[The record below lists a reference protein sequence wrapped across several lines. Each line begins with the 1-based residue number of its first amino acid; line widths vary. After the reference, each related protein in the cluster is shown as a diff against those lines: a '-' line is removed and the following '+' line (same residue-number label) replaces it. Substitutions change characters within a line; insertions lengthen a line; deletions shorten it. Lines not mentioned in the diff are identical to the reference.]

1 MTTIGQSVTR
11 RRFCSWALASTAAAA
26 IRPTASVAG
35 PFTGRIYKAVKATM
49 IRGDMPLLDKFML
62 SQDAGFDGISLMA
75 PGRFDLKEAIRAQD
89 RTGLRIHN
97 VNDAVHWQIRLSD
110 PDPSVRAR
118 ALEAMKDAL
127 KFASD
132 CGASS
137 ILLVNGKVTDP
148 EKENHEQVRAR
159 SIAQIR
165 KAIPLA
171 AKLGVRILCEN
182 VGNGFCPDA
191 DQWAAY
197 LDSIA
202 SPWVGAFFD
211 IGNHHGYG
219 GAHHWIRALGQRIVK
234 IDVKDRNLD
243 IDKNCNLFDGH
254 VDWTKVRKELNALNF
269 TGWATAEVKGGDK
282 TRLREVAERM
292 DKALG
297 I

>member
-1 MTTIGQSVTR
+1 MPLEGNTSSR
-11 RRFCSWALASTAAAA
+11 RGFLSRTLTAAALSA
-26 IRPTASVAG
+26 VGSPSAKAG

-49 IRGDMPLLDKFML
+49 IRGDTPLLDKFKM

-75 PGRFDLKEAIRAQD
+75 PGKFDLKEAIRAQD
-89 RTGLRIHN
+89 KTGLRIHN
-97 VNDAVHWQIRLSD
+97 VNDAVHWQVRLSD
-110 PDPSVRAR
+110 PDPAVRAK

-127 KFASD
+127 RFAAD

-148 EKENHEQVRAR
+148 KTENHEQVRER

-171 AKLGVRILCEN
+171 SRLGVRILCEN

-197 LDSIA
+197 LDSIG
-202 SPWVGAFFD
+202 SPWTGAFFD

-219 GAHHWIRALGQRIVK
+219 GAHHWIRTLGQRIVK
-234 IDVKDRNLD
+234 IDVKDRNME

-254 VDWTKVRKELNALNF
+254 VDWARVRAELTALNF
-269 TGWATAEVKGGDK
+269 SGWATAEVKGGDK
-282 TRLREVAERM
+282 SRLREVVERM